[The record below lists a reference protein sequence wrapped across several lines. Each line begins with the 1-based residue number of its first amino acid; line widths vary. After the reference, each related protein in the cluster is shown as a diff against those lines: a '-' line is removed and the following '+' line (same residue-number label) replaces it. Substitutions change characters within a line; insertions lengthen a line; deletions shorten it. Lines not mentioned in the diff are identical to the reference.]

1 MENNI
6 VISNTANFET
16 TKENIR
22 KDGLEKLCVLSDF
35 DKTLTYATVENER
48 TPSMIS
54 FLRKDKKYLGED
66 YIKRAT
72 MLAEKY
78 IPIEFNPKL
87 DAETK
92 RRSMEKWWRSHLE
105 LLIEKKLN
113 RKHFEEIIT
122 ERKLKFREELSE
134 IFLFLY
140 SNRVPLIII
149 SASGIGSEPIEMFF
163 KKENLLYSNIEII
176 SNSFLWDDNGSAVG
190 YIEPIIHKMNKDN
203 VTLPHKKI
211 EDRDNVLLLG
221 DSFDD
226 VKMADN
232 INYKNLLKVCFLG
245 KKEEEYIEEYKEVY
259 DVLILNDSSAKFVN
273 DFLKS
278 F

>member
-87 DAETK
+87 DPETK

-113 RKHFEEIIT
+113 RKHFA
-122 ERKLKFREELSE
+122 
-134 IFLFLY
+134 
-140 SNRVPLIII
+140 I
-149 SASGIGSEPIEMFF
+149 S
-163 KKENLLYSNIEII
+163 L
-176 SNSFLWDDNGSAVG
+176 
-190 YIEPIIHKMNKDN
+190 
-203 VTLPHKKI
+203 
-211 EDRDNVLLLG
+211 
-221 DSFDD
+221 
-226 VKMADN
+226 
-232 INYKNLLKVCFLG
+232 
-245 KKEEEYIEEYKEVY
+245 
-259 DVLILNDSSAKFVN
+259 
-273 DFLKS
+273 
-278 F
+278 